1 MICVKCG
8 ADVADAP
15 FCGQCGWKQQ
25 KAPPVKHKRGN
36 GQGRVW
42 KRGNS
47 WYAQVSLYTGHE
59 KRPDGSERLVRKYR
73 TRGGFDTKKAALAAL
88 EDLRGP
94 QGRTCPT
101 LLHYWELYEGGALEK
116 LSKDKQSAYR
126 IARHRLDPI
135 MGRKIDS
142 LTVADLQRTVDGAA
156 STHYTARDMKNLLS
170 HLFKLAMADQ
180 FVSQNLSAFISLPPL
195 EEKESEPFTELE
207 VEALWRAWSGGL
219 SFTGFI
225 LLMIYS
231 GMMPG
236 ELLACRVENV
246 DLDACEIH
254 GVGKKTRTRKE
265 APVVFPDFLRPLV
278 SELTEAAGCG
288 KLVRMNRDNFYKT
301 YYATLEAA
309 RVRRLPP
316 YSCRHTTGTEA
327 ARAQLSAPIVQQL
340 MRHAKITT
348 TQRYIHLAA
357 DAAHSAANAL
367 PSVPNTCRTEGT

>member
-8 ADVADAP
+8 AEVPDLP
-15 FCGQCGWKQQ
+15 YCGACGWKQE
-25 KAPPVKHKRGN
+25 KAPPAKHKRGN

-42 KRGNS
+42 KRGSS

-59 KRPDGSERLVRKYR
+59 KRPDGTVRLVRKYR
-73 TRGGFDTKKAALAAL
+73 TKGGFTTKKDALAAIEAL
-88 EDLRGP
+88 KGP

-116 LSKDKQSAYR
+116 LSRDKQTAYR
-126 IARHRLDPI
+126 IARQRLDPL
-135 MGRKIDS
+135 MGRKMDS
-142 LTVADLQRTVDGAA
+142 LTVADLQRTVDAA
-156 STHYTARDMKNLLS
+156 ATTYYPARDMKNLLS

-180 FVSQNLSAFISLPPL
+180 YVTQNLSAFLALPEL
-195 EEKESEPFTELE
+195 EEKESEPFTGLE
-207 VEALWRAWSGGL
+207 VETLWNVWSGGQ
-219 SFTGFI
+219 SFAGFI

-236 ELLACRVENV
+236 ELLACRSENV
-246 DLDACEIH
+246 DLDACEIR
-254 GVGKKTRTRKE
+254 GVGKKTKARKE
-265 APVVFPDFLRPLV
+265 APIVFPDFLRPLV
-278 SELTEAAGCG
+278 SELVESAGGG
-288 KLVRMNRDNFYKT
+288 KLVQMNRDNFYKT

-309 RVRRLPP
+309 KVRRLPP

-340 MRHAKITT
+340 MRHAKLTT

-357 DAAHSAANAL
+357 EAAHSAANAL
-367 PSVPNTCRTEGT
+367 PSVPNACRTEKA